1 MEEKPKKKR
10 VLLLSLFFVCA
21 FIFLLGFLFYRNA
34 RQEEYTLSEDSSHK
48 HVIKDVTISAKTPDF
63 VKGWNELV
71 ENVDSFTAR
80 TKEEFKELPEKVKK
94 PSKETENIEEG
105 KSEETEREE
114 GRKKA
119 AASEE
124 KSDVKMSEE

>member
-10 VLLLSLFFVCA
+10 VLFLSLFFVSA

-34 RQEEYTLSEDSSHK
+34 RQEEYTVSDTSSRK

-63 VKGWNELV
+63 VRGWNELV
-71 ENVDSFTAR
+71 ENVDSFTAK

-94 PSKETENIEEG
+94 PSKETERTEEEEC
-105 KSEETEREE
+105 EETEREE

-124 KSDVKMSEE
+124 MSDVKTSEE

>member
-1 MEEKPKKKR
+1 MEEKTKKKR
-10 VLLLSLFFVCA
+10 VMFLLLVFVSA

-34 RQEEYTLSEDSSHK
+34 RQEEYTVSEDSSHK
-48 HVIKDVTISAKTPDF
+48 HVIKDVTLSAKTPDF
-63 VKGWNELV
+63 IKGWNELV
-71 ENVDSFTAR
+71 ENVDSFTAK

-94 PSKETENIEEG
+94 PSKETESTEEEEC
-105 KSEETEREE
+105 EETESEE

-124 KSDVKMSEE
+124 MSDVKMSEE

>member
-10 VLLLSLFFVCA
+10 VLFLSLFFVSA

-34 RQEEYTLSEDSSHK
+34 RQEEYTLSENSSHK
-48 HVIKDVTISAKTPDF
+48 QVIKDVTLSAKTPDF
-63 VKGWNELV
+63 VKGWNALV
-71 ENVDSFTAR
+71 EKVDSFTAK

-105 KSEETEREE
+105 KCEETESEE

-124 KSDVKMSEE
+124 MSDVKMSEE